1 MLSLGAKYLNFTNGL
16 LSYSNEA
23 VLPFFLFHQTII
35 LIVGWF
41 VLPWNISNVV
51 KFLIITGIS
60 FPLILFL
67 YEVFVRHIG
76 FMRFL
81 FGMAPQKKR
90 PAAPGG

>member
-1 MLSLGAKYLNFTNGL
+1 
-16 LSYSNEA
+16 
-23 VLPFFLFHQTII
+23 
-35 LIVGWF
+35 
-41 VLPWNISNVV
+41 
-51 KFLIITGIS
+51 
-60 FPLILFL
+60 LILFL